1 MSIKNKIRL
10 LGIVLSSSTILL
22 GCNAPDPAIK
32 SAQQFGMVAADFSS
46 KTDKLSNDIYDSC
59 LRRTSYFTVRQGTT
73 QRDKALDN
81 CEKLNKPTAVR
92 TKSATGLIT
101 SYITSIGSL
110 ASDNPA
116 KFDDDFNSLKN
127 ALNGLSVPN
136 SGISI
141 SSNTVDKGIQIANL
155 VFGWV
160 VNQRRKGS
168 LREAVVCTD
177 QPLQEYNMGLN
188 DAFRKGY
195 IEGILEDERK
205 TALSYY
211 NFYLARLQKN
221 GSERDFLE
229 LEKSSSQAIQQLV
242 VRRDSAESYIAIID
256 RTTKMH
262 MELKQVFLEN
272 TKPPSE
278 AACNTYLKA
287 KDSSSTKAL
296 SEKQSDY
303 SNAPLT
309 VKEVARIRGIVL
321 DYQKE
326 IAPLLKKMK

>member
-1 MSIKNKIRL
+1 MSIKNRMRL

-22 GCNAPDPAIK
+22 GCNTPDPAIK
-32 SAQQFGMVAADFSS
+32 SAQEFGMLAADFSS

-59 LRRTSYFTVRQGTT
+59 LRKISYFSVRQGTT

-81 CEKLNKPTAVR
+81 CEKLNKPTAAR

-101 SYITSIGSL
+101 SYMASIKSL
-110 ASDNPA
+110 ASDNPV
-116 KFDDDFNSLKN
+116 KFDDDFNSLEN

-136 SGISI
+136 SGILI
-141 SSNTVDKGIQIANL
+141 SANTVDKGTKIANL
-155 VFGWV
+155 VFGWF

-168 LREAVVCTD
+168 LREAIVCTD
-177 QPLQEYNMGLN
+177 QPLQEYNKGLN
-188 DAFRKGY
+188 DAFREGY
-195 IEGILEDERK
+195 INGILEDERK

-221 GSERDFLE
+221 GSERDLLE
-229 LEKSSSQAIQQLV
+229 LEKSSSQAIQQFV
-242 VRRDSAESYIAIID
+242 VRRDSAESYIAVIN

-272 TKPPSE
+272 ANPPSE
-278 AACNTYLKA
+278 AACDTYLKA

-296 SEKQSDY
+296 SGKQSDY
-303 SNAPLT
+303 FNTPLT
-309 VKEVARIRGIVL
+309 VKEVAKIRKIAL